1 LQRQGNFP
9 SEVPITVAER
19 VQGLEA
25 VRIQASIAGRA
36 SRLPNGLTL
45 SSSPSRTQEQI
56 VALLGGFSANS
67 SPESAQLFLTSLAS
81 QTLLN
86 EISRSFETDFGG
98 ISWRFFPTVLPALPD
113 SRNLQQSALAL
124 GGEVRLDIRRFSA
137 SFLQMFT
144 SFGNSVS
151 DPNLSQLTLAY
162 RINNQLRIRAVG
174 SSDRDNRV
182 IIEYNKQF

>member
-1 LQRQGNFP
+1 
-9 SEVPITVAER
+9 
-19 VQGLEA
+19 
-25 VRIQASIAGRA
+25 
-36 SRLPNGLTL
+36 LTL

-124 GGEVRLDIRRFSA
+124 GGEVRLDIHRFSA